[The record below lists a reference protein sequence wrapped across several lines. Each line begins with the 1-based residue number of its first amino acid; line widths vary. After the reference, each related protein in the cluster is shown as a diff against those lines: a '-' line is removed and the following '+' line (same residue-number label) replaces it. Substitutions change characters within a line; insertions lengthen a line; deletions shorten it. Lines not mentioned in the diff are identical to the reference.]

1 MSGAHFDAL
10 DTARDLEAAGIERP
24 HAEAIARAVGRTVH
38 RLATKADI
46 QRLEV
51 VTKSDIQRLEVVT
64 KSDIEQH
71 EASTKADFGRFEAAQ
86 KAEFGR
92 FEAAMKADLANLRA
106 DMYRAL
112 WIQGAGIVA
121 IVTALELLP

>member
-1 MSGAHFDAL
+1 MSGARFDAL

-24 HAEAIARAVGRTVH
+24 PAEAIARAVGRTV
-38 RLATKADI
+38 RQLATKA
-46 QRLEV
+46 
-51 VTKSDIQRLEVVT
+51 DIQRLEVVT

-71 EASTKADFGRFEAAQ
+71 EASTKADFGRFGAAT
-86 KAEFGR
+86 KV
-92 FEAAMKADLANLRA
+92 DLANLRA

>member
-38 RLATKADI
+38 RLATKADV
-46 QRLEV
+46 Q
-51 VTKSDIQRLEVVT
+51 QLEVVT

-71 EASTKADFGRFEAAQ
+71 EASTKADFGRFEAA
-86 KAEFGR
+86 
-92 FEAAMKADLANLRA
+92 MKAGLANLRA

-112 WIQGAGIVA
+112 WIQGVGVVA

>member
-1 MSGAHFDAL
+1 MSGARFDAL

-38 RLATKADI
+38 QLATTA
-46 QRLEV
+46 
-51 VTKSDIQRLEVVT
+51 DIQRLEVVT

-71 EASTKADFGRFEAAQ
+71 EASTKADFGRFEAAT

-92 FEAAMKADLANLRA
+92 FEAAMKVDLANLRA

-112 WIQGAGIVA
+112 WIQGAGIIA

>member
-1 MSGAHFDAL
+1 MSSVHFDAL

-38 RLATKADI
+38 QLATKADI
-46 QRLEV
+46 QRLESA
-51 VTKSDIQRLEVVT
+51 TKADIQRLESAT
-64 KSDIEQH
+64 RADIERL
-71 EASTKADFGRFEAAQ
+71 EAST
-86 KAEFGR
+86 
-92 FEAAMKADLANLRA
+92 KADLANLRA

>member
-1 MSGAHFDAL
+1 MSGVRFDAL
-10 DTARDLEAAGIERP
+10 DTARVLEAAGIERP

-38 RLATKADI
+38 QLATKAD
-46 QRLEV
+46 V
-51 VTKSDIQRLEVVT
+51 QRLEVVT

-71 EASTKADFGRFEAAQ
+71 EAST